1 MPQTAHFDLVSHWR
15 LDAPVSRVW
24 RAITETEHWPRWWPG
39 VVAVRRLRHGDEFGV
54 GRVQQIHFRTGLG
67 YRLHL
72 ELEVTE
78 VLREER
84 LRARAGGTLAGEG
97 IWLLHQ
103 AAPEAGGHTDV
114 TFVWRVTL
122 PPGLLRRL
130 APLLA
135 PLFRWNH
142 RRVMRAGRR
151 GLEAHLQ
158 APRGDTRT

>member
-1 MPQTAHFDLVSHWR
+1 MSQTAYFDLVSHWR

-39 VVAVRRLRHGDEFGV
+39 VVDVRQVRSGDGTGV
-54 GRVQQIHFRTGLG
+54 GVIRRITFRTGLG

-78 VLREER
+78 VITEER
-84 LRARAGGTLAGEG
+84 LRAKAAGTLAGEG
-97 IWLLHQ
+97 IWLMKQ
-103 AAPEAGGHTDV
+103 APAELGNHTDV

-122 PPGLLRRL
+122 PPGILAWT

-142 RRVMRAGRR
+142 KRVMRAGRM
-151 GLEAHLQ
+151 GLMQYLAMM
-158 APRGDTRT
+158 GG

>member
-1 MPQTAHFDLVSHWR
+1 MPHTAYFDLVSHWR
-15 LDAPVSRVW
+15 LDAPVPQVW

-39 VVAVRRLRHGDEFGV
+39 VVGVRKLRRGDGTGV
-54 GRVQQIHFRTGLG
+54 GLLQEITFRTGLG

-72 ELEVTE
+72 QLEVTE
-78 VLREER
+78 VLKGER

-103 AAPEAGGHTDV
+103 ALPEAGGHTDV
-114 TFVWRVTL
+114 TFVWRVTP
-122 PPGLLRRL
+122 PPGILRWT

-142 RRVMRAGRR
+142 KRVMRAGRL
-151 GLEAHLQ
+151 GLTKYL
-158 APRGDTRT
+158 GLTT

>member
-1 MPQTAHFDLVSHWR
+1 MPQTSHFDLVSHWR
-15 LDAPVSRVW
+15 LDAPVGRVW

-39 VVAVRRLRHGDEFGV
+39 VVAVKRLKNGDELGV

-67 YRLHL
+67 YRLLL

-78 VLREER
+78 VLREQR
-84 LRARAGGTLAGEG
+84 LRAHAAGTLAGEG

-103 AAPEAGGHTDV
+103 ALPEAGGHTDL
-114 TFVWRVTL
+114 TFVWRVML
-122 PPGLLRRL
+122 PPGPLRWT

-142 RRVMRAGRR
+142 KRVMRAGRL
-151 GLEAHLQ
+151 GLIRHL
-158 APRGDTRT
+158 AGAR

>member
-1 MPQTAHFDLVSHWR
+1 MSQTDYFDLVSHWR
-15 LDAPVSRVW
+15 LDAPVPRVW

-39 VVAVRRLRHGDEFGV
+39 VMGVKRLKNGDEVGV

-67 YRLHL
+67 YRLQL

-84 LRARAGGTLAGEG
+84 LRARAAGTLAGEG

-103 AAPEAGGHTDV
+103 ALPEAGGHTDV

-122 PPGLLRRL
+122 PPGILRWT

-142 RRVMRAGRR
+142 KRVMRAGRL
-151 GLEAHLQ
+151 GLQSYLGLA
-158 APRGDTRT
+158 AG